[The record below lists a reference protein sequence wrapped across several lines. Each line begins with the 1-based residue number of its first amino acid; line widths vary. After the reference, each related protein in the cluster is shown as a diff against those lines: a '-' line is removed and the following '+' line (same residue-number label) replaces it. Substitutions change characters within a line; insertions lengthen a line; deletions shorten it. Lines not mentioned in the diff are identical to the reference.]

1 MSNHL
6 IQEPSMDDQLLA
18 EDARVVRITFTD
30 GKTRVYAYEP
40 IQSDIGNFA
49 AKVDKIIESK
59 NLILEFEDRVMFIP
73 FTSILYY
80 EIAPKSDMKIQN
92 AIRVLHE
99 FE

>member
-1 MSNHL
+1 M
-6 IQEPSMDDQLLA
+6 EDQALA
-18 EDARVVRITFTD
+18 EDARVLRITFTD

-40 IQSDIGNFA
+40 IQADAGNFA
-49 AKVDKIIESK
+49 SKVDKIIESK
-59 NLILEFEDRVMFIP
+59 NLVLEFDDRVMFIP

-92 AIRVLHE
+92 SIKVLHE